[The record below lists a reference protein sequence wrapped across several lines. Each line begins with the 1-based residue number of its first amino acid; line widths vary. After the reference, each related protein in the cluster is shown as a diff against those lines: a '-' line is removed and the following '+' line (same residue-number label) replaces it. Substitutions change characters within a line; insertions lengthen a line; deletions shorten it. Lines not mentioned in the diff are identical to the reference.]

1 MGGGSGCGEV
11 LAGVEETDCGEGEGG
26 AEGEEVA
33 EGGEG
38 GVGGDC

>member
-1 MGGGSGCGEV
+1 MFS
-11 LAGVEETDCGEGEGG
+11 GVEEADGGGWVGG

-38 GVGGDC
+38 GVGGD